1 MCTDVS
7 NNVQMDVPSGV
18 RFRYACGMDGPAPGR
33 DRSESAY
40 VRIREA
46 IREGGLA
53 PGERLTE
60 VDLAARFGV
69 SRTPVRQ
76 AIARLEA
83 EGLLTHEAR
92 RGLTVTRPDHQQVVE
107 LYVMREVLEGAAA
120 RLAAQHASETEIA
133 AMAEIVEGEPAAFG
147 DGAALA
153 TVNQRLHGLLYL
165 AAHNRYL
172 LRSLE
177 QLGATMS
184 LLPTLLT
191 RGGRA
196 EQAHAEHRAM
206 LKAIVKR
213 DGDAAEAAARKHA
226 RAAQKHRLAWMVGTI
241 GVPIATPGAR
251 PD

>member
-1 MCTDVS
+1 
-7 NNVQMDVPSGV
+7 
-18 RFRYACGMDGPAPGR
+18 MDGTTPAR
-33 DRSESAY
+33 DLSESAY
-40 VRIREA
+40 ARIRAA
-46 IREGGLA
+46 IRDGGLA

-60 VDLAARFGV
+60 TDLATRFGV

-83 EGLLTHEAR
+83 EGLLTHEPR
-92 RGLTVTRPDHQQVVE
+92 RGLSVTRPDHQQVVE

-133 AMAEIVEGEPAAFG
+133 AMAEIVAQEPSCFG
-147 DGAALA
+147 DAQALA

-177 QLGATMS
+177 QLAATMS

-191 RGGRA
+191 HGGRA
-196 EQAHAEHRAM
+196 EQAHAEHRAI
-206 LKAIVKR
+206 LQAIVAR
-213 DGDAAEAAARKHA
+213 DGEGAEAAARRHA
-226 RAAQKHRLAWMVGTI
+226 RAAQKHRLAWMVGTV
-241 GVPIATPGAR
+241 GVPMAAPGGR
-251 PD
+251 E

>member
-1 MCTDVS
+1 
-7 NNVQMDVPSGV
+7 MDVPIAG
-18 RFRYACGMDGPAPGR
+18 RIGYASSMDGTTPTR
-33 DRSESAY
+33 DLGESAY
-40 VRIREA
+40 ARIRAA
-46 IREGGLA
+46 IRDGDLA

-83 EGLLTHEAR
+83 EGLVTHEAR
-92 RGLTVTRPDHQQVVE
+92 RGLAVTRPDHQQVVE

-120 RLAAQHASETEIA
+120 RLAAQHASDTEIA
-133 AMAEIVEGEPAAFG
+133 AMAEIVERELAAFG
-147 DGAALA
+147 NAAALA
-153 TVNQRLHGLLYL
+153 AENQRFHGLLYL

-184 LLPTLLT
+184 LLPSLLT
-191 RGGRA
+191 RDGRA
-196 EQAHAEHRAM
+196 EQAHAEHRAL
-206 LKAIVKR
+206 LKAILKR
-213 DGDAAEAAARKHA
+213 DGDAAEAAARRHA
-226 RAAQKHRLAWMVGTI
+226 RAAQKHRLAWMVGTV
-241 GVPIATPGAR
+241 GVPLAAPGAAG

>member
-1 MCTDVS
+1 
-7 NNVQMDVPSGV
+7 
-18 RFRYACGMDGPAPGR
+18 MDGVPTSSR
-33 DRSESAY
+33 DLGLEAY
-40 VRIREA
+40 ARIRAA
-46 IREGGLA
+46 IRDGSLP

-60 VDLAARFGV
+60 LDLAARFGV

-83 EGLLTHEAR
+83 EGLLTHGAR

-133 AMAEIVEGEPAAFG
+133 AMAEIVEGEPGAFG
-147 DGAALA
+147 DAAVLA

-177 QLGATMS
+177 QLAATMS

-191 RGGRA
+191 RDGRA
-196 EQAHAEHRAM
+196 EQAHLEHQ
-206 LKAIVKR
+206 AILDAIARR
-213 DGDAAEAAARKHA
+213 DGEAAEAAARLHA

-241 GVPIATPGAR
+241 GVPLAAPGAPR
-251 PD
+251 SG

>member
-1 MCTDVS
+1 
-7 NNVQMDVPSGV
+7 
-18 RFRYACGMDGPAPGR
+18 MDGETPAR

-40 VRIREA
+40 ARIRAA
-46 IREGGLA
+46 IREGSLA

-92 RGLTVTRPDHQQVVE
+92 RGLAVTRPDHQQVVE

-133 AMAEIVEGEPAAFG
+133 AMAEIVAQEPDAFG
-147 DGAALA
+147 DARALTA
-153 TVNQRLHGLLYL
+153 VNQRLHGLLYL

-177 QLGATMS
+177 QLAATMS

-191 RGGRA
+191 HGGRA
-196 EQAHAEHRAM
+196 EQAHAEHRAI
-206 LKAIVKR
+206 LTAIGGR
-213 DGDAAEAAARKHA
+213 DGAGAEAAARHHA

-241 GVPIATPGAR
+241 GVPLAVPGGGR
-251 PD
+251 SCTEPCG

>member
-1 MCTDVS
+1 MSC
-7 NNVQMDVPSGV
+7 
-18 RFRYACGMDGPAPGR
+18 RMDGTTPPR
-33 DRSESAY
+33 DLGESAY
-40 VRIREA
+40 ARIRAA
-46 IREGGLA
+46 IRDGGLA

-83 EGLLTHEAR
+83 EGLLTHEPR

-120 RLAAQHASETEIA
+120 RLAAQHASDTEIA
-133 AMAEIVEGEPAAFG
+133 AMAEIVDGEPAAFG
-147 DGAALA
+147 DAAALA
-153 TVNQRLHGLLYL
+153 AVNQQLHGLLYL

-177 QLGATMS
+177 QLAATMS

-196 EQAHAEHRAM
+196 EQAHAEHRAI

-241 GVPIATPGAR
+241 GVPLAAPGAGGA
-251 PD
+251 D

>member
-1 MCTDVS
+1 
-7 NNVQMDVPSGV
+7 
-18 RFRYACGMDGPAPGR
+18 MDGSIPAR
-33 DRSESAY
+33 DRGEGAY
-40 VRIREA
+40 ARIRAA
-46 IREGGLA
+46 IREGSLA

-60 VDLAARFGV
+60 TDLAARFGV

-133 AMAEIVEGEPAAFG
+133 AMAEIVQAEPAAFG
-147 DGAALA
+147 DARALA
-153 TVNQRLHGLLYL
+153 EINQRLHGLLYL

-177 QLGATMS
+177 QLAATMS

-196 EQAHAEHRAM
+196 EQAHAEHRAI
-206 LKAIVKR
+206 LDAVGAR
-213 DGDAAEAAARKHA
+213 DGDAAEDAARAHA
-226 RAAQKHRLAWMVGTI
+226 RAAQKHRLAWMVGTL
-241 GVPIATPGAR
+241 GLPLAVPGAME
-251 PD
+251 

>member
-1 MCTDVS
+1 
-7 NNVQMDVPSGV
+7 
-18 RFRYACGMDGPAPGR
+18 MDGTTPAR
-33 DRSESAY
+33 DLGEAAY
-40 VRIREA
+40 ARIRAA
-46 IREGGLA
+46 IREGSLT

-60 VDLAARFGV
+60 TDLAARFGV

-133 AMAEIVEGEPAAFG
+133 AMAEIVEHEPDAFG
-147 DGAALA
+147 DARALA
-153 TVNQRLHGLLYL
+153 EVNQRLHGLLYL

-177 QLGATMS
+177 QLAATMS

-196 EQAHAEHRAM
+196 EQAHAEHRAIIAGI
-206 LKAIVKR
+206 LAR
-213 DGDAAEAAARKHA
+213 DGAAAEAAARAHA
-226 RAAQKHRLAWMVGTI
+226 RAAQKHRLAWMVGTL
-241 GVPIATPGAR
+241 GVPLAVPGSPQA
-251 PD
+251 D